1 VKRPVKKAAAKKVA
15 VKKTVAKKPRVASPD
30 PQKPA
35 PSGFLDKAIDVVK
48 WVDSPFKL
56 AVVILLGAFGLT
68 GYLVYQNQEKLIN
81 KVINHDTM
89 PTMVSDERIVGAA
102 QALMRDLRAETII
115 VHEINLSSNAR
126 TTRVALSPD
135 GRHAPLEGKKG
146 AFFSGSPARNH
157 AAISMLNGEVL
168 CETFEPSSEAG
179 DWIVSRGVTYA
190 CRGSIPPEQGTMV
203 GYLAVGFKGP
213 PRDIVAVRAR
223 INQTTRELAR

>member
-1 VKRPVKKAAAKKVA
+1 VKRPVKKAAAKKPVAKQAA
-15 VKKTVAKKPRVASPD
+15 VKKPRAAPSRSR
-30 PQKPA
+30 KAA

-56 AVVILLGAFGLT
+56 IVVVLLGIFGLA

-81 KVINHDTM
+81 KVINHESM
-89 PTMVSDERIVGAA
+89 PVMVSDERIVGAA

-126 TTRVALSPD
+126 TTRVALGPD

-168 CETFEPSSEAG
+168 CETFEASSDVG
-179 DWIVSRGVTYA
+179 DWIVSKGVTYA

>member
-1 VKRPVKKAAAKKVA
+1 VKRPVKKVAAKKAVAKQAA
-15 VKKTVAKKPRVASPD
+15 VKKPRAASSRSR
-30 PQKPA
+30 KVA

-56 AVVILLGAFGLT
+56 IVVVLLGFFGLA

-81 KVINHDTM
+81 KVINHESM
-89 PTMVSDERIVGAA
+89 PVMVSDERIVGAA

-126 TTRVALSPD
+126 TTRVALGPD

-157 AAISMLNGEVL
+157 AAVSMLNGEVL

-179 DWIVSRGVTYA
+179 DWIVSKGVTYA